1 MARAPEITALTV
13 LTVAEIPNF
22 WSGFLP
28 SLFTIATFSGGDAEK
43 VRHTRAW
50 IRRGEMQAA
59 GLSIA
64 LGIGASILAEEPWP
78 ILGTLGMIAY
88 LAWQYEC
95 ALKKGCSS
103 GPGFDMDK
111 PEQAAD
117 STRNRWRPKV
127 TSGAVPNC

>member
-1 MARAPEITALTV
+1 MSRAPEVTALTV

-43 VRHTRAW
+43 VAHTRAW
-50 IRRGEMQAA
+50 IRRGELQAA
-59 GLSIA
+59 GLSLA
-64 LGIGASILAEEPWP
+64 LGIGASALAKEPWP
-78 ILGTLGMIAY
+78 LLGTMGMIVY

-95 ALKKGCSS
+95 ALKKGCAE
-103 GPGFDMDK
+103 GPGYDMDH

-117 STRNRWRPKV
+117 KTRNRWLAR
-127 TSGAVPNC
+127 TVPGVA